1 MSLFNCLKWPEMR
14 GVAIEL
20 VGRMHEGHRGGREF
34 SIPVVDFARIFAP
47 GAPASELEKVSRR
60 GDINFVPAGETEG
73 TFALSKGPRA
83 LFDLGREGLVMR
95 INERMSGV
103 YTLSEGAFHIEFNE
117 GEELEGCKRLLILVC
132 NRVLS
137 VDVSTRRVDV
147 HLPASFLD
155 LCVEFE

>member
-20 VGRMHEGHRGGREF
+20 IARMHEGHKGSTTF

-47 GAPASELEKVSRR
+47 GAPVAELEKVATR
-60 GDINFVPAGETEG
+60 GDINFKPAGESVG
-73 TFALSKGPRA
+73 TFALGEGPRA

-103 YTLSEGAFHIEFNE
+103 YTLSPGAFHIEFNK
-117 GEELEGCKRLLILVC
+117 GEELEGCKRLLLLVC
-132 NRVLS
+132 NRVMS
-137 VDVSTRRVDV
+137 VYVSGRRVDV
-147 HLPASFLD
+147 HLPSRIFD